1 MPQPLQPG
9 AVLPDEVD
17 VVLLGA
23 GHNGLVCAGYLAAAG
38 LQVLVLEARPVVGGN
53 TVTEEL
59 TLPGFRHDSCS
70 SAHVLVQSNPLLLDD
85 ELGLLSTHGLRYV
98 HTDPAV
104 VLPQADGDELVVH
117 RDLDRTCAELA
128 RWSPRDADAFRAL
141 VTEWTGGLAA
151 VHGRWSSGLPLG
163 GTPQDAEYL
172 RLKARSAW
180 DVVHERFEH
189 PVVRSLVLW
198 LSMAT
203 IQDVRRPGTG
213 VLPSSITAG
222 RLRFGWSTPIGGSV
236 ALPEALLRQ
245 LAAHGGSVAVDAAVA
260 GIDVEDGRAVAV
272 RTHDGRRVTARRAVV
287 TSSHLARLP
296 ELLDAPVP
304 DAEAARDAWR
314 PGLSVFAVHA
324 ALRGDLSTPGG
335 TRSAAYGLGGADGVA
350 AQLEAFWRGEPD
362 ARDPWLLV
370 VNQTVVDPG
379 RAPDGC
385 GTFKIL
391 TIAPWD
397 RADGRPWSDTKD
409 AYAEQLVARVAER
422 LHGVDD
428 ADVLAVRAESPV
440 DVAAHNVHNLG
451 GSCHGGEFLL
461 SDGQVLPGWP
471 DYMTSVDGLFLTGST
486 SHPGGSVSGRPGR
499 NTARAV
505 LQHLGLDPASVM
517 GPT

>member
-1 MPQPLQPG
+1 MVGTLSRTTSLEVAVVETAEVPVPQPLQPG

-85 ELGLLSTHGLRYV
+85 EPG
-98 HTDPAV
+98 PAV
-104 VLPQADGDELVVH
+104 DPRPAVRAH
-117 RDLDRTCAELA
+117 RPGRGAAAGRRRRASSCTATSTARAPSLA

-245 LAAHGGSVAVDAAVA
+245 ARRPRRLGG
-260 GIDVEDGRAVAV
+260 
-272 RTHDGRRVTARRAVV
+272 GRRGRRRHRRRGRSRRRRPHPRR
-287 TSSHLARLP
+287 TPGDGPPRGGDQQPPRS
-296 ELLDAPVP
+296 
-304 DAEAARDAWR
+304 AARACSTHPFRTPR
-314 PGLSVFAVHA
+314 PRA
-324 ALRGDLSTPGG
+324 TPGG
-335 TRSAAYGLGGADGVA
+335 
-350 AQLEAFWRGEPD
+350 RG
-362 ARDPWLLV
+362 
-370 VNQTVVDPG
+370 
-379 RAPDGC
+379 
-385 GTFKIL
+385 
-391 TIAPWD
+391 
-397 RADGRPWSDTKD
+397 
-409 AYAEQLVARVAER
+409 
-422 LHGVDD
+422 
-428 ADVLAVRAESPV
+428 
-440 DVAAHNVHNLG
+440 
-451 GSCHGGEFLL
+451 
-461 SDGQVLPGWP
+461 
-471 DYMTSVDGLFLTGST
+471 
-486 SHPGGSVSGRPGR
+486 
-499 NTARAV
+499 
-505 LQHLGLDPASVM
+505 
-517 GPT
+517 